1 MCAVVGRVYGCALFG
16 VGINGVCSLTHPLSS
31 KNTYNERFASAV
43 ADENR
48 APLLQP
54 NFERKLALAT
64 PCFPEVVSKVRH
76 IAALPRNKKERWIGQ
91 RYPRNSVMR
100 EKAGR
105 DIAALFALNAPTLCR
120 HSRAVCLL
128 WLNPFFWDLGVWGG
142 GRGRQSPLSPPPLHL

>member
-1 MCAVVGRVYGCALFG
+1 MHFSGWELMGCAP
-16 VGINGVCSLTHPLSS
+16 SHPLSS
-31 KNTYNERFASAV
+31 KNTYTTTLRLWRMKTE
-43 ADENR
+43 
-48 APLLQP
+48 PLPSP
-54 NFERKLALAT
+54 NFERKLALT
-64 PCFPEVVSKVRH
+64 PPAPFFPEVVSKVRH